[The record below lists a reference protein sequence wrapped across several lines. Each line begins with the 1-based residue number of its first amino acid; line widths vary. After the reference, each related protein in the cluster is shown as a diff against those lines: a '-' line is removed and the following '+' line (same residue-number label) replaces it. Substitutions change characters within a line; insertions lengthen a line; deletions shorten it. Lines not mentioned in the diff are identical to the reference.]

1 MTVWF
6 DVEERKPQ
14 CGLRVLATDGDFVG
28 EAYRTSADTWYR
40 MTGFPWRD
48 LGTVVTH
55 WTPLPEAPDKR

>member
-28 EAYRTSADTWYR
+28 EAYRTSADTWCR

-48 LGTVVTH
+48 LGT
-55 WTPLPEAPDKR
+55 